1 MSTLSTFYGPP
12 RRVSATGREQ
22 LAAAVMADQDWSMT
36 FSSEDLLI
44 EAVAALSDDDLEAA
58 HALAALLSR
67 AIACVQI
74 RRDMARDDARR
85 ADG

>member
-12 RRVSATGREQ
+12 RRLSATGRQQ
-22 LAAAVMADQDWSMT
+22 LGAAVMLDQDWSMT

-44 EAVAALSDDDLEAA
+44 DAVASLSDDDLEAA
-58 HALAALLSR
+58 HTLAALLPG

-74 RRDMARDDARR
+74 RRDTARDASRR
-85 ADG
+85 ADR